1 MLTESLPLYES
12 QPLLPPL
19 TAVFGIS
26 HTIPALLASPH
37 VPTSSLELHGSLV
50 VPCPAVGFPFLHFPN
65 LLSGDQVQSSQSPS
79 GGEPLSQEA
88 IWQLGMKNTHLGPVY
103 P

>member
-19 TAVFGIS
+19 TAVFG

-37 VPTSSLELHGSLV
+37 VPTSSLELHGPLV
-50 VPCPAVGFPFLHFPN
+50 VPCPAVGFPFVRFPN

-79 GGEPLSQEA
+79 GGELLSQEA
-88 IWQLGMKNTHLGPVY
+88 IWQLGLKNTHLGPGY